1 MDIIG
6 EGWGDKRGTS
16 KVVEARMQFITNYQK
31 WRHDG
36 QQIRV
41 VRATV
46 TALNTSENV
55 SPQLLKL
62 KFKTGDHTQ

>member
-6 EGWGDKRGTS
+6 EGWERGTS
-16 KVVEARMQFITNYQK
+16 KVVEARMQFIINYQK

-41 VRATV
+41 VRSTV